1 MQRNFRTAKNKQR
14 WDRKAG
20 LRIIYHDLYRR
31 MADARVPGRTL
42 EVGGGSGIFKEF
54 DRAIVS
60 TDLEFFDRIDV
71 LSDAQALPFCGA
83 AFANIVLFDVLHH
96 IEFPIRFLAE
106 AGRILCPGGRLIMV
120 EPAITLV
127 SWPFYR
133 FLHEE
138 PVRLDVDPLADG
150 QLDPDRDAF
159 DANMAIPT
167 QLFVRHY
174 EHFRAAF
181 PRLVL
186 RKLEW
191 LSLFAYP
198 LSGGFQ
204 PWSLIPAH
212 LVAPVLRFEKRV
224 PQRLRRRLAFRI
236 LVVLEKT
243 EN

>member
-1 MQRNFRTAKNKQR
+1 MAE
-14 WDRKAG
+14 A
-20 LRIIYHDLYRR
+20 RR
-31 MADARVPGRTL
+31 PGRTL

-54 DRAIVS
+54 DPAIVS
-60 TDLEFFDRIDV
+60 TDIEFFDGLDI
-71 LSDAQALPFCGA
+71 LSDAQALPFHSA

-106 AGRILCPGGRLIMV
+106 AERILCSGGRLIMV
-120 EPAITLV
+120 EPAITWM

-138 PVRLDVDPLADG
+138 PVRLDVNPLLDG
-150 QLDPDRDAF
+150 QSDPERDAF

-167 QLFVRHY
+167 QLFGRHY
-174 EHFRAAF
+174 EQFRAAF

-191 LSLFAYP
+191 LSFFAYP

-204 PWSLIPAH
+204 PWSLIPER
-212 LVAPVLRFEKRV
+212 LVAPVLRFEQRV
-224 PQRLRRRLAFRI
+224 HSIVRRRCAFRM
-236 LVVLEKT
+236 LVVVEKIET
-243 EN
+243 